1 MLGYDFYYTG
11 YLSGY
16 LSLDDVKEGVVL
28 GDLTKDQFKEI
39 TGQDYV
45 A

>member
-1 MLGYDFYYTG
+1 MLGYDFYEMG

-16 LSLDDVKEGVVL
+16 LSLDDLKWAVANK
-28 GDLTKDQFKEI
+28 DLSEAQFKEI
-39 TGQDYV
+39 TGQDYT

>member
-1 MLGYDFYYTG
+1 MLTYDFYYTG

-16 LSLDDVKEGVVL
+16 LTLDQVKQGVID
-28 GDLTKDQFKEI
+28 GDITKDQFKEI
-39 TGQDYV
+39 TGLDYT